1 MAENMVT
8 ILDLTEVTTL
18 NNTNL
23 SYLINTNEDIIWLQN

>member
-18 NNTNL
+18 NNTN
-23 SYLINTNEDIIWLQN
+23 EDIIWLQN